1 LKTTITKEKKN
12 TAEKNLKNVR
22 NDFSKNKMR
31 WQIPDDFYSS
41 EILKENALKSQGTY
55 LKKNNSPGIGAD
67 LLNRFQSQINADIKK
82 K

>member
-1 LKTTITKEKKN
+1 
-12 TAEKNLKNVR
+12 
-22 NDFSKNKMR
+22 MR

-41 EILKENALKSQGTY
+41 EILKENALKSLGTY
-55 LKKNNSPGIGAD
+55 LKKNNSPGISAD